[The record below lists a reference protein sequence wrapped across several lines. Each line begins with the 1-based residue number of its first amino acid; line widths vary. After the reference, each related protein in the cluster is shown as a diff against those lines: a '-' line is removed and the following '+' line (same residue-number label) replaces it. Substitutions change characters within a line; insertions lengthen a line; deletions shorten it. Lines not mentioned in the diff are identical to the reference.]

1 MLLQG
6 RGIRFRLTR
15 LWSRTRTLAE
25 LGWLLFLRDF
35 RARFRQTFLGSVWA
49 VGQQLI
55 SYMPMVLVGGQL
67 GLGGDKDPGAYAM
80 HSLFGLL
87 IWQMFWDGLF
97 SAQWIGRRMRG
108 VLAEKPFPSESILVA
123 GTSQAVF
130 NGAIYV
136 AVMVAAWVV
145 LRRMPPASFL
155 IGVLSLPLVVV
166 AGLAVG
172 IFVVPLTFVYLDF
185 RYALPFLAPLL
196 MWSAPILYDTPES
209 GPLRW
214 VNEANPL
221 TYLVNVPRDWLT
233 VGWQLEELAF
243 PAIVAISFALLALGL
258 RFYRHAMPRA
268 MECLPRR

>member
-1 MLLQG
+1 MGLTLHG
-6 RGIRFRLTR
+6 VRVRVSRLS
-15 LWSRTRTLAE
+15 SRTRTLAE

-67 GLGGDKDPGAYAM
+67 GLGGDRDPAGYAL

-123 GTSQAVF
+123 GCSQAAF

-136 AVMVAAWVV
+136 AIMTSAWVV
-145 LRRMPPASFL
+145 FQRMPPASFL
-155 IGVLSLPLVVV
+155 LGVLSLPLVVL
-166 AGLAVG
+166 AGLSVG
-172 IFVVPLTFVYLDF
+172 IFFVPLTFVYLDF
-185 RYALPFLAPLL
+185 RYALPFLAPLF
-196 MWSAPILYDTPES
+196 MWSAPILYDTPDS
-209 GPLRW
+209 GPLHW
-214 VNEANPL
+214 VNRVNPL
-221 TYLVNVPRDWLT
+221 TYLINVPRNWLT
-233 VGWQLEELAF
+233 VGWALEEIAF
-243 PAIVAISFALLALGL
+243 PAILAVSLVLLGVGL